1 MSAAWV
7 VALLAAA
14 AVLLV
19 PSRSAGGLVRAVL
32 PGASRRGGGG
42 GRRRPG
48 RRLRPDRRAAEREV
62 EALIEVVESLD
73 AALGAGASPL
83 DALASV
89 AAVRAAVR
97 AESAGGPAAGGAGA
111 RWLAAGRVG
120 LGSVAARASSPW
132 RSSPAR
138 TERVDDALPLLLA
151 RARAGDGLAAGWA
164 DVARRTGSPEVE
176 LLARAWSLS
185 ESSGA
190 SLSAAARTAVHLLRQ
205 GRDER
210 RRTQVAVAGAR
221 ATMSV
226 LTALPLGGPALALL
240 LGLDLG
246 SVYLS
251 SPAAAA
257 MLGGG
262 VLLVLLGRWWVAGM
276 VAATLRGPAL
286 LRGGRW

>member
-32 PGASRRGGGG
+32 PGAARRGGGG

-111 RWLAAGRVG
+111 RWRAAG
-120 LGSVAARASSPW
+120 APSPW
-132 RSSPAR
+132 RRSSPAR

-251 SPAAAA
+251 SPPAAA

-262 VLLVLLGRWWVAGM
+262 VLLVLVGRWWVAGM

-286 LRGGRW
+286 SRGGRW